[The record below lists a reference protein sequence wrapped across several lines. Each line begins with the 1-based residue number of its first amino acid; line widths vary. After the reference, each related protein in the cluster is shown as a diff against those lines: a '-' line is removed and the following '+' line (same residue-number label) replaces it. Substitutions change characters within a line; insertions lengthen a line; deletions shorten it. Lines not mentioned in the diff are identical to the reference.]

1 MNEKPQNQRVQSRL
15 RIVQWAA
22 WIDLI
27 LLVALLASAFTNQRN
42 FVHVLGPLHGINF
55 LLLVVIVATPAL
67 DGLWGWWFPLA
78 VFFTGGA
85 PGALVGEW
93 IIKRRIKSSSADN
106 GLDHFDQHPRSDN
119 PLRLSWWQDVMR
131 VCDRRVDQRQPQ
143 GIVATR
149 VLSNNA
155 DQSNNNEEHV

>member
-1 MNEKPQNQRVQSRL
+1 MNEKSQNQRVQSRL

-27 LLVALLASAFTNQRN
+27 LLIALLASAFSNQRN

-93 IIKRRIKSSSADN
+93 IIKRRIKSSSVAYVDYN
-106 GLDHFDQHPRSDN
+106 EQTLSEGKTSEAEPVQSGMLDEQGDTLNDHNERDERKE
-119 PLRLSWWQDVMR
+119 R
-131 VCDRRVDQRQPQ
+131 V
-143 GIVATR
+143 
-149 VLSNNA
+149 
-155 DQSNNNEEHV
+155 